1 MVASTKWMKSMMVVH
16 GQADIGKDKL
26 HVSLNYDVVKG
37 ELIVIRFTRV
47 QVSCHNLEEDERGKG
62 GKLHPYYFYQL

>member
-47 QVSCHNLEEDERGKG
+47 QVS
-62 GKLHPYYFYQL
+62 QS